1 MDTNTIAKPIE
12 VLTEEQAAQVAG
24 GLVLAPSPVLGGG
37 CRACTS
43 GVLLLFQAEA
53 ASFAK

>member
-1 MDTNTIAKPIE
+1 MDTNTSAKPIE